1 MFLKKL
7 NEWDR
12 WQGFRLKNRFFLKV
26 IFILYLVFLVW
37 LVIFKF
43 NISINDIHKVREVNL
58 IPFHYEN
65 VIEGDFPLMEAL
77 FNFIVFIPFGLLQY
91 VLVTNK
97 GVGSWTGNSPF
108 ITIENRRSN
117 DYKKAVA
124 IYAENGV
131 SRQVWG
137 KTLLPCSANSGKKC
151 ILSAKINVTF
161 WGWKVTTGNKYL
173 PLW

>member
-1 MFLKKL
+1 M
-7 NEWDR
+7 
-12 WQGFRLKNRFFLKV
+12 KNRFFLKV

-97 GVGSWTGNSPF
+97 GVGS
-108 ITIENRRSN
+108 
-117 DYKKAVA
+117 
-124 IYAENGV
+124 
-131 SRQVWG
+131 
-137 KTLLPCSANSGKKC
+137 
-151 ILSAKINVTF
+151 
-161 WGWKVTTGNKYL
+161 
-173 PLW
+173 